1 MAPEGSDESG
11 CSWAYA
17 LPDEPGSVRVAT
29 GFWVKGRL
37 MNERIRVRGPA
48 RAFTL
53 VELLVVIAIIGIL
66 VALLL
71 PAVQA
76 ARETARRIQCS
87 NHLKQWGLAGHLH
100 HDIHKHFPTGGWGW
114 GWVGDP
120 RQGFNKDQ
128 PGGWI
133 FNSLPFVE
141 QQQTRD
147 VGGTSGAPVDIA
159 KILDKHMSLLHCPTR
174 RPPKTFR
181 TPYGHIN
188 ATYVPEVARS
198 DYAANA
204 GDQGRNEIFG
214 GPSTLADGMNPS
226 FAWPSTDDHTGL
238 SYQRSMIRFSD
249 IEAGTSN
256 VYFVGEKYINPDHYE
271 SGNDAADN
279 EHAFV
284 GYDNDI
290 FRVTNWPPQRDRR
303 GYGNTRVFG
312 SAHPGGFGVVYADGS
327 VQFISF
333 TVDAAVHKKAGNRA
347 AR

>member
-1 MAPEGSDESG
+1 MN
-11 CSWAYA
+11 
-17 LPDEPGSVRVAT
+17 VRYR
-29 GFWVKGRL
+29 FRKPL
-37 MNERIRVRGPA
+37 

-76 ARETARRIQCS
+76 ARETARRIQCA
-87 NHLKQWGLAGHLH
+87 NHLKQWGLAGQLH

-120 RQGFNKDQ
+120 QQGFGKNQ

-159 KILDKHMSLLHCPTR
+159 KILDKYLSLLHCPSR
-174 RPPKTFR
+174 RNPGTYR
-181 TPYGHIN
+181 TPYGNLN
-188 ATYVPEVARS
+188 ANYVAMVARS

-204 GDQGRNEIFG
+204 GDQGRNEIYG
-214 GPSTLADGMNPS
+214 GPPTLADGLNPS
-226 FAWPSTDDHTGL
+226 YGWPGTDDHTGI
-238 SYQRSMIRFSD
+238 SYQRSTIRFSD

-256 VYFVGEKYINPDHYE
+256 VYFVGEKYMNPDHYE

-290 FRVTNWPPQRDRR
+290 FRVTIIPPQRDRR
-303 GYGNTRVFG
+303 GYGNTRGFG
-312 SAHPGGFGVVYADGS
+312 SVHPGGFGVVHADGS
-327 VQFISF
+327 VQWVSF
-333 TVDAAVHKKAGNRA
+333 TVDATIHKLAGNRA
-347 AR
+347 GR